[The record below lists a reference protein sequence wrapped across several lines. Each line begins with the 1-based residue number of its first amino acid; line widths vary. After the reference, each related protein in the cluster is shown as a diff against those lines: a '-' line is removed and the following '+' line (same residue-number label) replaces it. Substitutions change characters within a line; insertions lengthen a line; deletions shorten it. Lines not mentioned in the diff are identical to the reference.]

1 MVQQRPG
8 ANVERLVRENE
19 TIARNQ
25 AMMKELHETQQVA
38 AWHERQY
45 QRTGLVTVG
54 ERQKEEAEVEL
65 RMAQAAVHGVRRAK
79 MRELVAA
86 DNLKY
91 EAELNAMGL
100 TVAKERH

>member
-1 MVQQRPG
+1 M
-8 ANVERLVRENE
+8 
-19 TIARNQ
+19 
-25 AMMKELHETQQVA
+25 
-38 AWHERQY
+38 
-45 QRTGLVTVG
+45 G

-65 RMAQAAVHGVRRAK
+65 RMAQAAVHEVRRAK